1 MKETNRNRA
10 NVAKRRARQRKL
22 RNRRIALTVCL
33 MLVVMVA
40 SIGGTVAWL
49 TAKTDPVVNTFT
61 YGDINIELFEHK
73 YNPSNNQLDMNT
85 KVTANDQNDNYKIIP
100 GVDLPKDPTVE
111 VKANSE
117 KCWLF
122 VKVDPSKA
130 FVSGVTYTI
139 DSGWTAGD
147 GAGEGKNGVP
157 VGVYYREVDAATAKA
172 GTTFGILTDN
182 KITVSDSLTKA
193 QVQNQGTVTLKF
205 TAYAVQK
212 DGFANNPAGAWTQAQ
227 NAANS

>member
-61 YGDINIELFEHK
+61 YGDINIDLYEHNYDASTNSLGTTEVK
-73 YNPSNNQLDMNT
+73 NVED
-85 KVTANDQNDNYKIIP
+85 YKIIP
-100 GVDLPKDPTVE
+100 GVNLPKDPTVK
-111 VKANSE
+111 VTKGSE

-122 VKVDPSKA
+122 VKVEKTGT
-130 FVSGVTYTI
+130 FVEGKVTYDI
-139 DSGWTAGD
+139 ADGWTQLT
-147 GAGEGKNGVP
+147 GEGITGT
-157 VGVYYREVDAATAKA
+157 VYYRQVGADAANDQ
-172 GTTFGILTDN
+172 TFGVLKQTTAN
-182 KITVSDSLTKA
+182 GKTYAITVSDQLTKA
-193 QVQNQGTVTLKF
+193 EVNGQGNVTLKF
-205 TAYAVQK
+205 TAYAIQQE
-212 DGFANNPAGAWTQAQ
+212 GFDTAEAAWAK
-227 NAANS
+227 ASK

>member
-61 YGDINIELFEHK
+61 YGDINIDLYEHNYVASTNSLGTTEVK
-73 YNPSNNQLDMNT
+73 NVED
-85 KVTANDQNDNYKIIP
+85 YKIIP
-100 GVDLPKDPTVE
+100 GVNLPKDPTVK
-111 VKANSE
+111 VTKGSE

-122 VKVDPSKA
+122 VKVEKTGT
-130 FVSGVTYTI
+130 FVEGKVTYDI
-139 DSGWTAGD
+139 ADGWTQLT
-147 GAGEGKNGVP
+147 GEGITGT
-157 VGVYYREVDAATAKA
+157 VYYRQVGADAANDQ
-172 GTTFGILTDN
+172 TFGVLKQTTAN
-182 KITVSDSLTKA
+182 GKTYAITVSDQLTKA
-193 QVQNQGTVTLKF
+193 EVNGQGNVTLKF
-205 TAYAVQK
+205 TAYAIQQE
-212 DGFANNPAGAWTQAQ
+212 GFDTAEAAWAK
-227 NAANS
+227 ASK